1 VYLNPTQQIA
11 SRPVN
16 HQALPPKRGGFRND
30 NLKSMVSLA
39 HLFTEGWRPQ
49 LVEDVLVASVELFD
63 VAANDGFVF
72 VSDHGCLREVVD

>member
-1 VYLNPTQQIA
+1 
-11 SRPVN
+11 
-16 HQALPPKRGGFRND
+16 
-30 NLKSMVSLA
+30 MVSLA

-72 VSDHGCLREVVD
+72 VSDHGYLRERID